1 MKKSSLMHGVSIVFA
16 ITGFLSLVAAWFV
29 DEQGLIFGLPQALLI
44 VNAIV
49 FELISV
55 SGGVCALYRR
65 QLESEGK

>member
-1 MKKSSLMHGVSIVFA
+1 MKKSSLMHVVSIVFA
-16 ITGFLSLVAAWFV
+16 IAGFLSLVSAWFV

-49 FELISV
+49 FELIAV

-65 QLESEGK
+65 QLESEEK